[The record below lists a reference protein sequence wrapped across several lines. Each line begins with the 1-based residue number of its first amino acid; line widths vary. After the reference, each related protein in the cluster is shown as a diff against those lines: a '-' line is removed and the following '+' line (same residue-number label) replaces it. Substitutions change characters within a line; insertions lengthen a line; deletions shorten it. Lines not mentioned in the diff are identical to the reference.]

1 MADGLTVEDLADRA
15 GAAPDDVRRLV
26 ELGIVLPPEEGDP
39 WREGD
44 VRRVRLAM
52 ACEAAGLS
60 LEAIGRAVRDG
71 KLSFAFL
78 DLAGFRWA
86 ERLDRTYRD
95 LAAEFGL
102 PVELLLAMYEAVGMA
117 PPAPDERARED
128 DLELLPIIAAARAL
142 GLEDSVLLGTL
153 RVYGESL
160 RRIAEAETAV
170 YHTHIEMPLLRS
182 GLGERQMMERA
193 TEIGS
198 GMVPLLDRALLA
210 TYRRQQEHAWTADL
224 IEHVESALEEAGLH
238 HRLSTPPAMCFLDLT
253 GYTRLTEE
261 RGDHA
266 AFELADRLAGLVQ
279 HVSQRHGGRPV
290 KWLGDGVMFHF
301 REPAGGVRAA
311 LEMVERTAAAE
322 LPPAHVGMDAGPVVF
337 QNGDYFGRTVN
348 LASRIAGV
356 AEPGQVLVTRG
367 VREATADGVTFR
379 SIGPLSLKGVA
390 RPIELFEAR
399 PA

>member
-1 MADGLTVEDLADRA
+1 MPE
-15 GAAPDDVRRLV
+15 DVRRLV
-26 ELGIVLPPEEGDP
+26 ELGIVLRPEDGHP
-39 WREGD
+39 WRDGD

-52 ACEAAGLS
+52 ACEDAGLS
-60 LEAIGRAVRDG
+60 LDAIGSAIRDG

-86 ERLDRTYRD
+86 ERLDRTYAD

-102 PVELLLAMYEAVGMA
+102 PVELLLAMYEAVGMV
-117 PPAPDERARED
+117 PPFGQERARED
-128 DLELLPIIAAARAL
+128 DLELLPIVAAARAL
-142 GLEDSVLLGTL
+142 GLDDSVLLGTL

-160 RRIAEAETAV
+160 RRIAEAEAAV
-170 YHTHIEMPLLRS
+170 YHAHIEMPLLHA
-182 GLGERQMMERA
+182 GLGERQMMDRA
-193 TEIGS
+193 TEMGS
-198 GMVPLLDRALLA
+198 SLVPLLDRALLA
-210 TYRRQQEHAWTADL
+210 TYRRQQEHAWTADI
-224 IEHVESALEEAGLH
+224 IEHVESALEDAGLH
-238 HRLSTPPAMCFLDLT
+238 HRLPRPPAMCFLDLT

-279 HVSQRHGGRPV
+279 QVSQRHGGRPV

-311 LEMVERTAAAE
+311 LEMVDRTAAAG

-356 AEPGQVLVTRG
+356 AQPGQVLVTDG
-367 VREATADGVTFR
+367 VREATGEGVTFHP
-379 SIGPLSLKGVA
+379 IGPVPLKGVS
-390 RPIELFEAR
+390 RPVELFEAMAAEGAGG
-399 PA
+399 PAA